1 LLGTRES
8 AFRDHARNKNCVKP
22 LTDRAPHLS
31 DKGGKGGATVKEV
44 FMLNRIPVIGLA
56 VAVAAALLVVALVT
70 PALGPR
76 ASRADLASPSL
87 SIDQLH
93 RQVDYRQL
101 PVHAIPLP

>member
-1 LLGTRES
+1 
-8 AFRDHARNKNCVKP
+8 VKP
-22 LTDRAPHLS
+22 ITDRASHLS

-56 VAVAAALLVVALVT
+56 IAVAAALLVIALVT

-76 ASRADLASPSL
+76 ASLADLGSPSL
-87 SIDQLH
+87 SIEQLH
-93 RQVDYRQL
+93 RQVDHHKL